1 VVTFNDLLSWSGTD
15 LFEAGDALV
24 AASHKYE
31 QVNAGLKQDGLGDG
45 LSGKTFEAE
54 AKARRI
60 LADDAEDLWTGLE
73 KAGNDLKDASATVN
87 TIKNSASS
95 TQSSISAAGLKIKD
109 DNTVAVKDQQS
120 GASAS
125 TSIASYQNEV
135 DRLVEQAGDTV
146 TFISSVYAEIAKL
159 DDTANGP
166 SPEVVNHGERPPNP
180 NWTPSQVNDWWT
192 SLTDAQRQNIINKH
206 PAWIGNRAGIPSTVR
221 DKANRKW
228 LEIMVKDIDRE
239 VENFDPSKKTKKF
252 TQKGEG
258 EYRVNTEEYNQL
270 LARQKE
276 LHALSDMLKND
287 AGSHSLLVL
296 DNTGKHLRAA
306 VGTGDIDGA
315 DNVIVNTPGMDTGVT
330 EEIADT
336 YDEDKKQ
343 ARKPSEIK
351 PGSAVNNTDSIVNEA
366 AKTGESVAGVTWL
379 GYDAPTQAETAEG
392 TNSVVSDKAA
402 KDAAKDLASFYD
414 GIQETHHGDP
424 HLVAAGH
431 SYGSLATGY
440 ALRQSTAPD
449 DFSIMGSPGPS
460 SVDASDFHTLPDHTF
475 AAANNWD
482 PVAASG
488 YYGGNPT
495 TNPNSDF
502 TALDTDAN
510 GPYKYTS
517 GHSNYTDKD
526 STSLHNQ
533 GQILKGEKPDYVD
546 RPSIKQG

>member
-1 VVTFNDLLSWSGTD
+1 MVTFNDLLSWSGTD

-24 AASHKYE
+24 AASHKYQ
-31 QVNAGLKQDGLGDG
+31 QVNTDLTQPGLSDG
-45 LSGKTFEAE
+45 LSGKAFEAE

-60 LADDAEDLWTGLE
+60 LADDAEDLWTGLG
-73 KAGNDLKDASATVN
+73 KAGNDLKDASETVN

-95 TQSSISAAGLKIKD
+95 TQSSVSAAGLEIKD

-125 TSIASYQNEV
+125 TSITSYQNEV
-135 DRLVEQAGDTV
+135 DRLVEQARDTV
-146 TFISSVYAEIAKL
+146 TFISSVYDEIVKL

-180 NWTPSQVNDWWT
+180 KWTPSQVNDWWT
-192 SLTDAQRQNIINKH
+192 SLTDAQRKNIINKH
-206 PAWIGNRAGIPSTVR
+206 PAWIGNLNGIPMNDRHQANLVWLPIMQAEIDKSVEDYEPKQDPWGDNTPGYEMMLQRQR
-221 DKANRKW
+221 D
-228 LEIMVKDIDRE
+228 I
-239 VENFDPSKKTKKF
+239 
-252 TQKGEG
+252 
-258 EYRVNTEEYNQL
+258 
-270 LARQKE
+270 
-276 LHALSDMLKND
+276 HALSTMFDPHHPERAK
-287 AGSHSLLVL
+287 GHQLLVL

-306 VGTGDIDGA
+306 IGTGDIDGA

-330 EEIADT
+330 EEIVDT
-336 YDEDKKQ
+336 YDEEKKQ
-343 ARKPSEIK
+343 ARKPSEFR

-366 AKTGESVAGVTWL
+366 KKTGESVAGVTWL
-379 GYDAPTQAETAEG
+379 GYDAPTKGETADG
-392 TNSVVSDKAA
+392 TNSVFSDKAA

-414 GIQETHHGDP
+414 GIQETHRGDP

-440 ALRQSTAPD
+440 ALRQSTTPD
-449 DFSIMGSPGPS
+449 DFSVMGSPGPS
-460 SVDASDFHTLPDHTF
+460 SVDASEFHMLPDHTF

-482 PVAASG
+482 GVAASG

-510 GPYKYTS
+510 GPYKYSS
-517 GHSNYTDKD
+517 GHSHYTDKG
-526 STSLHNQ
+526 STSLHSQ
-533 GQILKGEKPDYVD
+533 GQILKGSKPDYVD

>member
-1 VVTFNDLLSWSGTD
+1 M
-15 LFEAGDALV
+15 V
-24 AASHKYE
+24 AASHKYQ
-31 QVNAGLKQDGLGDG
+31 QVNTNLTQPGLSDG
-45 LSGKTFEAE
+45 LSGKAFEAE

-95 TQSSISAAGLKIKD
+95 TQSSVSAAGLKIKD

-125 TSIASYQNEV
+125 TSITSYQNEV

-287 AGSHSLLVL
+287 GGSHSLLVL

-460 SVDASDFHTLPDHTF
+460 SVDASEFHMLPDHTF

-517 GHSNYTDKD
+517 GHSSYTDKD
-526 STSLHNQ
+526 STSLHSQ
-533 GQILKGEKPDYVD
+533 GQILKGVKPDYVD
-546 RPSIKQG
+546 RPSIKHG

>member
-1 VVTFNDLLSWSGTD
+1 MVTFNDLLSWSGTD

-24 AASHKYE
+24 AASHKYQ
-31 QVNAGLKQDGLGDG
+31 QVNADLRKDKLGDG

-73 KAGNDLKDASATVN
+73 KAGNDLKDASETVN
-87 TIKNSASS
+87 TIKNSASI
-95 TQSSISAAGLKIKD
+95 TQSSASAAGLKIED

-125 TSIASYQNEV
+125 TSITSYQNEV

-146 TFISSVYAEIAKL
+146 TFISSVYTEISKL

-192 SLTDAQRQNIINKH
+192 SLTDAQRQNIITKH
-206 PAWIGNRAGIPSTVR
+206 PAWIGNLDGIPSNDR
-221 DKANRKW
+221 HKANVIW
-228 LEIMVKDIDRE
+228 LPIMQAEIDKRVQNYKNKQDPWGDNTPEYEALLQRQKDI
-239 VENFDPSKKTKKF
+239 
-252 TQKGEG
+252 
-258 EYRVNTEEYNQL
+258 
-270 LARQKE
+270 
-276 LHALSDMLKND
+276 HALSAMFLDKRGKPKSLDNEGMPAPVN
-287 AGSHSLLVL
+287 GRTLLVL
-296 DNTGKHLRAA
+296 DNSGDHFRAA
-306 VGTGDIDGA
+306 VASGDVDHA
-315 DNVIVNTPGMDTGVT
+315 AHVVVSTPGMDSTVDNGLANGNGDPAKYVNGT
-330 EEIADT
+330 ENIMKESGLGWST
-336 YDEDKKQ
+336 
-343 ARKPSEIK
+343 
-351 PGSAVNNTDSIVNEA
+351 
-366 AKTGESVAGVTWL
+366 AKNKGQETVAGVTWL
-379 GYDAPTQAETAEG
+379 GYDAPHADKVLSSGEAKEG
-392 TNSVVSDKAA
+392 GKY
-402 KDAAKDLASFYD
+402 LADFYD

-460 SVDASDFHTLPDHTF
+460 SVDASDFHMLPDHTF

-482 PVAASG
+482 GVAASG

-517 GHSNYTDKD
+517 GHSHYTDKD

-533 GQILKGEKPDYVD
+533 GQILKGAKPDYVD

>member
-1 VVTFNDLLSWSGTD
+1 MVTFNDLLSWSGTD

-31 QVNAGLKQDGLGDG
+31 QANADLKQDGLGDG

-73 KAGNDLKDASATVN
+73 KAGNDLKDASETVN

-95 TQSSISAAGLKIKD
+95 TQSSVSAAGLKIKD

-146 TFISSVYAEIAKL
+146 TFVSSVYDEIAKL

-180 NWTPSQVNDWWT
+180 KWTPSQVNDWWT
-192 SLTDAQRQNIINKH
+192 SLTDAQRKNIINKH
-206 PAWIGNRAGIPSTVR
+206 PAWIGNLDGIPMTERHRANLVWLPIMQAEIDKEVQNYKNKQDPWGDNTPGYEMMLQRQR
-221 DKANRKW
+221 D
-228 LEIMVKDIDRE
+228 I
-239 VENFDPSKKTKKF
+239 
-252 TQKGEG
+252 
-258 EYRVNTEEYNQL
+258 
-270 LARQKE
+270 
-276 LHALSDMLKND
+276 HALSTMFDPDHPERAK
-287 AGSHSLLVL
+287 GHQLLVL

-306 VGTGDIDGA
+306 IGTGDIDGA

-330 EEIADT
+330 EEIVDT
-336 YDEDKKQ
+336 YDEKKKQ
-343 ARKPSEIK
+343 ARKPSEFR
-351 PGSAVNNTDSIVNEA
+351 PGSAVNNTDNIVTEA
-366 AKTGESVAGVTWL
+366 AETGESVAGVTWL
-379 GYDAPTQAETAEG
+379 GYDAPTKAETADG
-392 TNSVVSDKAA
+392 VNSVFSDKAA

-414 GIQETHHGDP
+414 GIQETHRGDP

-449 DFSIMGSPGPS
+449 DFSVMGSPGPS
-460 SVDASDFHTLPDHTF
+460 SVDASDFHMLPDHTF

-510 GPYKYTS
+510 GPYKYSS
-517 GHSNYTDKD
+517 GHSNYTDKG
-526 STSLHNQ
+526 STSLHSQ
-533 GQILKGEKPDYVD
+533 GQILKGVKPDYVD